1 MKIRSLILVALFAAL
16 TAVGAFIKIPM
27 PIAPIT
33 LQTLFCMMAGML
45 LGSWLGALSQ
55 VVYIIIGLAGVP
67 VFTGGGGI
75 GYIFQPTFGY
85 LVGLVAGSF
94 LCGLIVERI
103 KKLTFAKALCAA
115 LASMVTVYIFG
126 VPYLYFIMNSYLH
139 KAISVEKALTAG
151 FLLFVP
157 GDLLKCL
164 AAAFLAVKLRPI
176 LGRMGMRDARM
187 LNRL

>member
-1 MKIRSLILVALFAAL
+1 MLYQEETMKVRNLILVALFAAL

-45 LGSWLGALSQ
+45 LGPWLGSLSQ
-55 VVYIIIGLAGVP
+55 VVYVVIGLAGVP
-67 VFTGGGGI
+67 VFTGGGGP

-85 LVGLVAGSF
+85 LVGLIAGAF
-94 LCGLIVERI
+94 LCGLIVEQI
-103 KKLTFAKALCAA
+103 KKLSFLKTMCAA
-115 LASMVTVYIFG
+115 LACMFAVYLFG
-126 VPYLYFIMNSYLH
+126 VPYLYFIMNQYLH
-139 KAISVEKALTAG
+139 HAISLGKTMTVG

-176 LGRMGMRDARM
+176 LQKVHKA
-187 LNRL
+187 